1 MNRGFEI
8 PGKWKTPVQ
17 GVLLLLSALMLWYG
31 VDRGEVQVVL
41 NKAIN
46 ICLECVGLG

>member
-1 MNRGFEI
+1 MEKFKKI
-8 PGKWKTPVQ
+8 SQT
-17 GVLLLLSALMLWYG
+17 VLPYVALVAAFAMIAYG
-31 VDRGEVQVVL
+31 VGRGEMEIVL

>member
-8 PGKWKTPVQ
+8 PGKWKTLSQ

-31 VDRGEVQVVL
+31 VGRGEVQVVL